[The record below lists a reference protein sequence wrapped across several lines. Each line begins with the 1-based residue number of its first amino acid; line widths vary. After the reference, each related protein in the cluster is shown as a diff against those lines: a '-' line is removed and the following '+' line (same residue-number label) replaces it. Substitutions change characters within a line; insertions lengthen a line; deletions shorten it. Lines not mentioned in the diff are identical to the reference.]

1 MFQSFM
7 KSGRHYRARSETRN
21 PKGAREWRWV
31 SRLQAVRMQNGN
43 LPPEAGHR
51 TRPTQRRWLM
61 AFRPKDLAGNF
72 KFRQCL
78 RMVRLVLFDVDGT
91 LVHTGRAG
99 SQAFAKTFAT
109 EFNAHDGIEKIKFA
123 GRTDVSLVREF
134 FGYHNIPA
142 TPENF
147 QRFFERFVFWLDR
160 MVAQGNGEICRGVPE
175 FLDELRTLP
184 HPPVLGLLTGN
195 IRLGAE
201 IKLRRYGLWHLFET
215 GGFADDHEDRN
226 HIAAA
231 ALERGRRVLGKNLR
245 PEEIVVVGDTPFDI
259 RCGKFIGA
267 KVLAVATGGAKLDE
281 LKRHQPDWVVEDL
294 TRVSAREVCDQR

>member
-1 MFQSFM
+1 
-7 KSGRHYRARSETRN
+7 
-21 PKGAREWRWV
+21 
-31 SRLQAVRMQNGN
+31 
-43 LPPEAGHR
+43 
-51 TRPTQRRWLM
+51 
-61 AFRPKDLAGNF
+61 
-72 KFRQCL
+72 
-78 RMVRLVLFDVDGT
+78 MVRLVLFDVDGT

-99 SQAFAKTFAT
+99 SQAFAKTSAT

-134 FGYHNIPA
+134 FNYHNIPA

-147 QRFFERFVFWLDR
+147 QRFFTRFVFWLDQIVER
-160 MVAQGNGEICRGVPE
+160 SNGKICRGVTA
-175 FLDELRTLP
+175 FLNDLRALP
-184 HPPVLGLLTGN
+184 QPPTLGLLTGN

-215 GGFADDHEDRN
+215 GGFADDHEERDQ
-226 HIAAA
+226 IAVA
-231 ALERGRRVLGKNLR
+231 ALERGRRVLGKDLQ

-281 LKRHQPDWVVEDL
+281 LQKHSPDWAIEDL
-294 TRVSAREVCDQR
+294 TRVTAREVCLR